1 MMMLMMIVRLEI
13 IIINQSMRAASPNP
27 SYGAKGSFHAS
38 PSFLFKDPAFK
49 ESRGSSSNP

>member
-1 MMMLMMIVRLEI
+1 MMLMMIVRLEI